1 MNLTN
6 RKQEI
11 QNRSEGGEGESQER
25 QESQQSNQA
34 GKSTF
39 VEKPLCPFRK
49 QAETLDK
56 GRGEELEKEA
66 IQLEGGGQIMN
77 NINKEEVISKEG
89 GLFTNSEGGLIQ
101 TQQSSTSVVDGD
113 MEDGEEELVDYD
125 EDPMVAEKLE
135 MAALER
141 RVESRAMKLLEK
153 AAINIQK
160 EGMEVGKGRE
170 GNSKDNTKDRE
181 EGSEEYLKK
190 KRRGKTI

>member
-56 GRGEELEKEA
+56 GRGKNLRRR
-66 IQLEGGGQIMN
+66 QFSWRGG
-77 NINKEEVISKEG
+77 
-89 GLFTNSEGGLIQ
+89 
-101 TQQSSTSVVDGD
+101 
-113 MEDGEEELVDYD
+113 
-125 EDPMVAEKLE
+125 KL
-135 MAALER
+135 
-141 RVESRAMKLLEK
+141 
-153 AAINIQK
+153 
-160 EGMEVGKGRE
+160 
-170 GNSKDNTKDRE
+170 
-181 EGSEEYLKK
+181 
-190 KRRGKTI
+190 

>member
-1 MNLTN
+1 
-6 RKQEI
+6 
-11 QNRSEGGEGESQER
+11 
-25 QESQQSNQA
+25 
-34 GKSTF
+34 
-39 VEKPLCPFRK
+39 
-49 QAETLDK
+49 
-56 GRGEELEKEA
+56 
-66 IQLEGGGQIMN
+66 MN